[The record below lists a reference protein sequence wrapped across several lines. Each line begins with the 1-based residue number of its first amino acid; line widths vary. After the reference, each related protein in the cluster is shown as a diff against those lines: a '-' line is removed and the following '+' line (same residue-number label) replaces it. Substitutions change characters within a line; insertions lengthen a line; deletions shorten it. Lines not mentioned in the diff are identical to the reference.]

1 VKVFI
6 VKILKVAKNGTKFIV
21 TTDSTDYSFTE
32 DVIVKY
38 IISKNKQYT
47 KEQFDEIV
55 SFSKVSEFYNK
66 VLNFLSF
73 KERSIK
79 EVEEYLKKKE
89 CLFISV
95 IIDKLLEDKL
105 LDDERYCKNMLESV
119 ITSKKGPIFLKRTLK
134 LKGVDENFIEDIMY
148 EFTEE
153 TVVELLNEII
163 DKELRKIKIVSLV
176 KYLSQ
181 LKQILVRSGF
191 MIRDINHIINERLD
205 EIKEVIDE
213 ESAIEKEFKKF
224 DVKDIPKQKL
234 IKKLCDR
241 GFNYQDVKKI
251 VNN

>member
-1 VKVFI
+1 MQLIWRK
-6 VKILKVAKNGTKFIV
+6 
-21 TTDSTDYSFTE
+21 
-32 DVIVKY
+32 
-38 IISKNKQYT
+38 
-47 KEQFDEIV
+47 
-55 SFSKVSEFYNK
+55 
-66 VLNFLSF
+66 
-73 KERSIK
+73 
-79 EVEEYLKKKE
+79 
-89 CLFISV
+89 FISV

-163 DKELRKIKIVSLV
+163 DKELRKIKIVSLI

-181 LKQILVRSGF
+181 LKQRLVRSGF
-191 MIRDINHIINERLD
+191 MISDINHIINERLD